1 MAQPAIGS
9 NNTIDRVEVLHFIG
23 AIRESLSLFRKTWG
37 EILLC
42 CFFFGLFF
50 SAVASISLLPMIAVG
65 VPSGDRV
72 SLGITIALYE
82 FVLLLALMIGT
93 TVIGILLMGLY
104 TCAKTGRTPEAFCGS
119 DRIWV

>member
-1 MAQPAIGS
+1 VHCDTPCNS
-9 NNTIDRVEVLHFIG
+9 DSCVW
-23 AIRESLSLFRKTWG
+23 REESVRCDQGIVIAFRKTWG

-72 SLGITIALYE
+72 SLGITVALYE

-93 TVIGILLMGLY
+93 TVVGILLMGLY
-104 TCAKTGRTPEAFCGS
+104 TCAKTGQIPEAFCGS
-119 DRIWV
+119 